1 MTAFIG
7 KPLSRRDG
15 PSKVTGQATYAAEF
29 LPSGLVHAVL
39 VPAAIANGRASV
51 DAAAAEQASG
61 VLRVLTA
68 DSFPW
73 LDLEKVGSPPLGQ
86 KLMPLQD
93 DRVLYQGQAIALV
106 IAETLERA
114 EAASQLIEAKYEA
127 LPPLIFGSGEARL
140 PQGGMSLAP
149 HEEISGD
156 IEAGLSEAEVMVEG
170 EYTLPSRHHNPM
182 EPSATIAA
190 WSGDQLTMHT
200 ATQWT
205 YGVRYA
211 LAPLL
216 GLPPADIRVV
226 CPFTGGG
233 FGCKGWVWPHQVIAA
248 VAAREIGRP
257 LKLVLSRAQMYT
269 ETGYQPAMR
278 NKVTIGA
285 KRGGQ
290 LTAIRHETTNITS
303 AFEDYIEHGVAGTRG
318 LYAAPNRQ
326 FVTKVEPANVGT
338 PTPMRAP
345 HEGPGMFALETAMDE
360 LAYAIGLD
368 PVELRLANDTQVD
381 PANGK
386 PFSSRKLRECL
397 MEGAER
403 FGWSPRPLAP
413 RSLRDGNVLVGQGVA
428 SAIMTTFR
436 MMASARARL
445 RADGTVFVESG
456 SQEIGTGTSTIFP
469 QIAAEVLAV
478 DPALVTMRLG
488 DTDLPEAGVTAG
500 SSSTISVGSAVHAA
514 AAALR
519 QRLVDLALQQPD
531 SPLHGLDPQRIAARD
546 GGLAADD
553 GTNRFD
559 LYSHILAR
567 AGIEEM
573 AADGRWAPNDQP
585 FDAEGGKTA
594 YSMRTFGAVFA
605 EVAVDPDFGI
615 VRMRRLLGVYNAG
628 QIINPKTATSQM
640 TGGLIWGIGQAL
652 LEESTIEPRYGCY
665 LSKNLAGYM
674 VPVNADVQGVEA
686 YFVDDYDRH
695 ASAIGARGL
704 GELGAVGVSAAIGNA
719 VFHATGK
726 RIRDLPIR
734 MEHVMA

>member
-15 PSKVTGQATYAAEF
+15 PAKVMGEATYAAEF
-29 LPSGLVHAVL
+29 QSSGLVHALL

-51 DAAAAEQASG
+51 DAGAAERVPG
-61 VLRVLTA
+61 VLRILTA
-68 DSFPW
+68 GSFPR

-106 IAETLERA
+106 IAETLEQA
-114 EAASQLIEAKYEA
+114 EEAVGLVRAKYEA
-127 LPPLIFGSGEARL
+127 TPPQVFGFGEARL

-149 HEEISGD
+149 HEEMSGD
-156 IEAGLSEAEVMVEG
+156 IDAGLAEADVMVER

-182 EPSATIAA
+182 EPSATIAV
-190 WSGDQLTMHT
+190 WSGDHLTMHT

-216 GLPPADIRVV
+216 GLPPANIRVV

-269 ETGYQPAMR
+269 DTGYQPAMR
-278 NKVTIGA
+278 NSIAIGA
-285 KRGGQ
+285 KRDGR
-290 LTAIRHETTNITS
+290 LTAIRHETINVTS

-326 FVTKVEPANVGT
+326 FVTKVEPANVGA

-360 LAYAIGLD
+360 LAYAIGVD

-397 MEGAER
+397 VEGAER
-403 FGWSPRPLAP
+403 FGWSRRPMAP
-413 RSLRDGNVLVGQGVA
+413 RSLRDGHLLIGQGVA
-428 SAIMTTFR
+428 SAVMTTFR
-436 MMASARARL
+436 MAAAARVRL
-445 RADGTVFVESG
+445 RANGTGFVESG

-469 QIAAEVLAV
+469 QIAAEALAV
-478 DPALVTMRLG
+478 DPSLITMRLG
-488 DTDLPEAGVTAG
+488 DTDLPEASLTAG
-500 SSSTISVGSAVHAA
+500 SGSTISVGSAVHTAA
-514 AAALR
+514 TTLR

-531 SPLHGLDPQRIAARD
+531 SPLHGLGSETIEARD
-546 GGLAADD
+546 GGLAAGD
-553 GTNRFD
+553 GTNCFD
-559 LYSHILAR
+559 LYSDILTR

-573 AADGRWAPNDQP
+573 AADGRWAPNDQG
-585 FDAEGGKTA
+585 FDAEGGKTG

-605 EVAVDPDFGI
+605 EVAVDPDFGV

-652 LEESTIEPRYGCY
+652 LEESPVEPRYGCY

-686 YFVDDYDRH
+686 YFVGDYDPH
-695 ASAIGARGL
+695 ASAIGARGI

-726 RIRDLPIR
+726 RIRNLPIR
-734 MEHVMA
+734 LEHVMA

>member
-15 PSKVTGQATYAAEF
+15 PAKVMGEATYAAEF
-29 LPSGLVHAVL
+29 QSSGLVHAVL
-39 VPAAIANGRASV
+39 VPAAIASGRASV
-51 DAAAAEQASG
+51 ESGAAEQAPG
-61 VLRVLTA
+61 VLRILTA
-68 DSFPW
+68 GNFPR

-106 IAETLERA
+106 IAETLEQA
-114 EAASQLIEAKYEA
+114 EEAVGLVRAKYEA
-127 LPPLIFGSGEARL
+127 TPPQVFGFGEARL

-149 HEEISGD
+149 HEEMSGD
-156 IEAGLSEAEVMVEG
+156 IDAGLAEADVMVEG

-182 EPSATIAA
+182 EPCATIAT
-190 WSGDQLTMHT
+190 WSGSHLTMHT

-216 GLPPADIRVV
+216 GLPPANIRVV

-233 FGCKGWVWPHQVIAA
+233 FGCKGWVWPHQIIAA

-278 NKVTIGA
+278 NSVTLGA
-285 KRGGQ
+285 KRDGR
-290 LTAIRHETTNITS
+290 LTAIRHETINVTS

-326 FVTKVEPANVGT
+326 FVTKVEPANVGA

-403 FGWSPRPLAP
+403 FGWSRRPMAP
-413 RSLRDGNVLVGQGVA
+413 RSLRDGHLLIGQGVA
-428 SAIMTTFR
+428 SAVMTTFR
-436 MMASARARL
+436 IRQPGDRHWNLDDLPADCGGGTCRRSLADHDASGRHRPSRGEFDGGVRLDDQRRVSRSYRRNSATTAVGRPGPAAARL
-445 RADGTVFVESG
+445 PTPWPWFRNHRGKGWRACRGRRHES
-456 SQEIGTGTSTIFP
+456 
-469 QIAAEVLAV
+469 
-478 DPALVTMRLG
+478 
-488 DTDLPEAGVTAG
+488 
-500 SSSTISVGSAVHAA
+500 
-514 AAALR
+514 LR
-519 QRLVDLALQQPD
+519 SLFGHPD
-531 SPLHGLDPQRIAARD
+531 ARRDRGD
-546 GGLAADD
+546 GG
-553 GTNRFD
+553 
-559 LYSHILAR
+559 
-567 AGIEEM
+567 
-573 AADGRWAPNDQP
+573 
-585 FDAEGGKTA
+585 
-594 YSMRTFGAVFA
+594 
-605 EVAVDPDFGI
+605 
-615 VRMRRLLGVYNAG
+615 
-628 QIINPKTATSQM
+628 
-640 TGGLIWGIGQAL
+640 
-652 LEESTIEPRYGCY
+652 
-665 LSKNLAGYM
+665 
-674 VPVNADVQGVEA
+674 
-686 YFVDDYDRH
+686 
-695 ASAIGARGL
+695 
-704 GELGAVGVSAAIGNA
+704 
-719 VFHATGK
+719 
-726 RIRDLPIR
+726 
-734 MEHVMA
+734 